1 MPPEGQDISEHLA
14 ENYGMTQEQS
24 AANRA
29 MIAARLRARVRFQAS
44 AVHCLFHR
52 WAKFVR

>member
-29 MIAARLRARVRFQAS
+29 MIAARLRARVRFQ
-44 AVHCLFHR
+44 LYR
-52 WAKFVR
+52 